1 MVWRRLFPRPR
12 PPAEGELIYIRPPH
26 RSDFREWAA
35 LREQSRSFLTPW
47 EPVWASDELSL
58 AAFRARLS
66 RARREAKSGSAH
78 VFFIFEKKSHRLVGG
93 ITLGH
98 MRHGVAMSAQI
109 GYWIGEPHAGK
120 GYMTDAV
127 RTLVQYGF
135 DRLDLHRLEAACIPG
150 NLRSVRVLEKAGFAR
165 EGLLKSYLKIN
176 GQWQDHL
183 LFARISGVTDG
194 K

>member
-12 PPAEGELIYIRPPH
+12 PTAEGALVYIRPPH
-26 RSDFREWAA
+26 RNDYREWAA
-35 LREQSRSFLTPW
+35 LRDRSRSFLTPW
-47 EPVWASDELSL
+47 EPTWASDELSVS
-58 AAFRARLS
+58 AFRARLN
-66 RARREAKSGSAH
+66 RARHDAKAGTAH
-78 VFFIFEKKSHRLVGG
+78 VFLVFENASHRLVGG

-98 MRHGVAMSAQI
+98 MRHGVSMCGQI
-109 GYWIGEPHAGK
+109 GYWVGEPYAGK
-120 GYMTDAV
+120 GFMTDAV
-127 RTLVQYGF
+127 CTLVRYGF
-135 DRLDLHRLEAACIPG
+135 DRLDLHRLEAACIPS

-194 K
+194 D